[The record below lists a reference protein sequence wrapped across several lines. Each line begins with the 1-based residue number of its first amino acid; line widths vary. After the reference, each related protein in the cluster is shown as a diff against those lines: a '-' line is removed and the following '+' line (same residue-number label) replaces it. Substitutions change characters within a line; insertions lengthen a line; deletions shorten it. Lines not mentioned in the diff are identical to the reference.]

1 MQTWIIYAV
10 LAMLFA
16 GITSVIA
23 KLGLKNISG
32 DLGVGVRTAFVL
44 IFVWSNILIFGHTKF
59 ISSLS
64 AKDVLFLGIS
74 GLTTALSWIFY
85 YKAIK
90 SGEVSVVAII
100 DKASV
105 LITVLLSFL
114 ILKEEITLKTII
126 SLVLILSGLILM
138 LWK

>member
-1 MQTWIIYAV
+1 
-10 LAMLFA
+10 MLFA

-32 DLGVGVRTAFVL
+32 DLGVGIRTAFVM
-44 IFVWSNILIFGHTKF
+44 IFVWGNIFLFSHTQF
-59 ISSLS
+59 ISSVSL
-64 AKDVLFLGIS
+64 KDILFLGIS
-74 GLTTALSWIFY
+74 GLSTALSWIFY

-90 SGEVSVVAII
+90 SGDVSVVAII

-114 ILKEEITLKTII
+114 ILKEDITLKIII
-126 SLVLILSGLILM
+126 SLILILSGLILM